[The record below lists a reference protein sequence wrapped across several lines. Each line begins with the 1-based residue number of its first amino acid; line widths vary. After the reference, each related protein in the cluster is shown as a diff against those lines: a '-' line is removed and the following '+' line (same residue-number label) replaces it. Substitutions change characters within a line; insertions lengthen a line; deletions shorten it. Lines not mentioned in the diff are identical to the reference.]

1 MTLTE
6 FLKLKVTCNISPETA
21 ELRTLDDF
29 ERDKADASLWRA
41 GLLNV
46 KKKKKNYH
54 MLHYEQVFRNVLE
67 RRKSKC
73 CGVLMRHRHK
83 VNK

>member
-6 FLKLKVTCNISPETA
+6 FLKLNVTCNISPETA

-46 KKKKKNYH
+46 KKKKELPYAT
-54 MLHYEQVFRNVLE
+54 L
-67 RRKSKC
+67 
-73 CGVLMRHRHK
+73 
-83 VNK
+83 